1 MPSRIAVPVVLAVLL
16 SAAGMSAA
24 FAEPVSPMAAD
35 SIAATPAPDPM
46 AAASSDT
53 LGFML
58 EPPVTAL
65 DTLLQAIGVRGAAFD
80 LRRVLVGTGLFL
92 LYTVLLVLGIRLV
105 RAGGTRWRV
114 FLVRLLRDHVVAIRI
129 RGFEVLS
136 AGNITRVLATVL
148 GRLDV
153 VAFAV
158 LGYVWLSL
166 VLELFPG
173 TRGWSGHLMQGAA
186 SRMLQALRAAVAA
199 LPGLGMIAVIGFVF
213 RWLMR
218 LSDRLFD
225 AAEAGVLMLP
235 GLHPELAAPSKRLAR
250 IGLWIVGIALAYPHI
265 PGSQTRTVQGISIL
279 IGLMAS
285 FGSSGFVSNVLAGI
299 VLTYS
304 RAFQVGDRVR
314 IGEHVGDI
322 VSLGFLAT
330 KLRTIRNEEVTL
342 PNGQVSAGAVVN
354 YTRLAGDPGLI
365 LYTSVTIGYDVDWRK
380 VHALL
385 VEAAGRVEGVE
396 ATPAP
401 WVFQRSLN
409 DYHVTYEL
417 NCVTHLSHPQLRLY
431 SDLHREIQDAF
442 ARAGIEI
449 LSPLYH
455 AMRDANAPVLPEEP
469 AGPRPEPG
477 GFRVR
482 PPGH

>member
-1 MPSRIAVPVVLAVLL
+1 MRSRFAFLAIVMTVVLA
-16 SAAGMSAA
+16 AGTTTLR
-24 FAEPVSPMAAD
+24 AEPVVPGGVD
-35 SIAATPAPDPM
+35 SIVPGAVR
-46 AAASSDT
+46 DT
-53 LGFML
+53 LVASTDTLASVF
-58 EPPVTAL
+58 EPPATAL
-65 DTLLQAIGVRGAAFD
+65 DTLLHAIGVGKAGLD
-80 LRRVLVGTGLFL
+80 PRRVLVGGGLFL
-92 LYTVLLVLGIRLV
+92 LYTLLLVLGVRLV
-105 RAGGTRWRV
+105 RAGGVRWRSG
-114 FLVRLLRDHVVAIRI
+114 LVRVLRGRVAAVRI
-129 RGFEVLS
+129 RGFEVIS
-136 AGNITRVLATVL
+136 VGNITRVLATVL

-153 VAFAV
+153 VAYV
-158 LGYVWLSL
+158 ILGYVWLSL

-173 TRGWSGHLMQGAA
+173 TRGWSGHLTQAAA
-186 SRMLQALRAAVAA
+186 SRMLQALRAIVAA
-199 LPGLGMIAVIGFVF
+199 LPGLAMIAVIGLVF

-225 AAEAGVLMLP
+225 AVDAGALVLP
-235 GLHPELAAPSKRLAR
+235 GLHPDLAAPSKRLVR
-250 IGLWIVGIALAYPHI
+250 IALWIVAIALAYPHI

-342 PNGQVSAGAVVN
+342 PNGQVTSGAVMN
-354 YTRLAGDPGLI
+354 FTRLAGDPGLI
-365 LYTSVTIGYDVDWRK
+365 LYTSVTIGYDVEWRK

-396 ATPAP
+396 ATPEP

-409 DYHVTYEL
+409 DSHVSYEL

-449 LSPLYH
+449 LSPMYH
-455 AMRDANAPVLPEEP
+455 AMRDANATVLPDAP
-469 AGPRPEPG
+469 AGPRDAPG

-482 PPGH
+482 SPGG

>member
-1 MPSRIAVPVVLAVLL
+1 MSTRSAFPVLFAVLM
-16 SAAGMSAA
+16 SAFGASATCAEPAA
-24 FAEPVSPMAAD
+24 FAAAD
-35 SIAATPAPDPM
+35 STLTAPGPDS
-46 AAASSDT
+46 AAASGDT
-53 LGFML
+53 FAFVL
-58 EPPVTAL
+58 EPPTTAL
-65 DTLLQAIGVRGAAFD
+65 DTLLQAIGVRGAVFD
-80 LRRVLVGTGLFL
+80 LRRVLVGAGLFV
-92 LYTVLLVLGIRLV
+92 LYTALLVLGVRLV
-105 RAGGTRWRV
+105 RAGGVRWRSI
-114 FLVRLLRDHVVAIRI
+114 LVRTLRDHVVAVRI

-153 VAFAV
+153 VAFV
-158 LGYVWLSL
+158 FLGYAWLSL

-173 TRGWSGHLMQGAA
+173 TRGWSGHLSQAAA
-186 SRMLQALRAAVAA
+186 SRMLMALRAAVAA
-199 LPGLGMIAVIGFVF
+199 LPGLGMIAVIGFLF
-213 RWLMR
+213 RWLMQ

-225 AAEAGVLMLP
+225 AVDAGVLVLP

-250 IGLWIVGIALAYPHI
+250 IALWIVGIALAYPHV

-279 IGLMAS
+279 LGLMAS
-285 FGSSGFVSNVLAGI
+285 FGSSGFVSNVIAGI

-314 IGEHVGDI
+314 IGEHLGDI

-330 KLRTIRNEEVTL
+330 KLRTIRNEEVTV
-342 PNGQVSAGAVVN
+342 PNGLVTGAAVVN
-354 YTRLAGDPGLI
+354 YTRLALDPGLI
-365 LYTSVTIGYDVDWRK
+365 LHTSVTIGYDTDWRK

-385 VEAAGRVEGVE
+385 IEAAGRVEGVE
-396 ATPAP
+396 ATPEP

-409 DYHVTYEL
+409 DSHVTYEI
-417 NCVTHLSHPQLRLY
+417 NCVTRLSHPQLRLY

-449 LSPLYH
+449 LSPMYH
-455 AMRDANAPVLPEEP
+455 AMRDANAAMLPAEP